1 MVVAVPPLAQPVDVA
16 APGMVVATWNVGL
29 DDADLGYIADEL
41 TAFSG
46 VDIWL
51 IQEARGDGTFDA
63 LTQAAGYGEE
73 DSYVSVAGTTG
84 ADIPLLTIYNDA
96 RFDLL
101 GWEELHDI
109 NTTGNARAPL
119 VLHLVDTETGVEFLV
134 VNNHLYRSREEERD
148 RQATLLNE
156 WAQTQTLPIVE
167 GGDHNFDYDVPD
179 GPSASDRGFDNMT
192 AGGVWQWVEPK
203 DLVPTQCTDNLPCTY
218 DDVLDFIFVAGPA
231 REWPATSQVIVRDGD
246 FPDDGIKSD
255 HRPVAAYLGVSAPD
269 VAVASRAS
277 TVEVAGATANRNA
290 NLRDGPGTEF
300 EIAGSVATGQ
310 AVDIAGVNPAG
321 DWYRLA
327 SGLWIAAFLVDNAP
341 DQALLPKVQ
350 SLSTAEAVRSS
361 SASSGSTSG
370 LSEPAP
376 TVTPLPQ
383 ASSLLT
389 VIAVNPED
397 EYAIIQNTGG
407 TAVDLNGW
415 TLRSERGVQDCP
427 LQGVLEPGDTLT
439 ISALGDMPGFN
450 CRFKSNIWNNRE
462 PDAAVLISPDGR
474 EVSRME

>member
-1 MVVAVPPLAQPVDVA
+1 
-16 APGMVVATWNVGL
+16 
-29 DDADLGYIADEL
+29 
-41 TAFSG
+41 
-46 VDIWL
+46 
-51 IQEARGDGTFDA
+51 
-63 LTQAAGYGEE
+63 
-73 DSYVSVAGTTG
+73 
-84 ADIPLLTIYNDA
+84 
-96 RFDLL
+96 
-101 GWEELHDI
+101 
-109 NTTGNARAPL
+109 
-119 VLHLVDTETGVEFLV
+119 
-134 VNNHLYRSREEERD
+134 
-148 RQATLLNE
+148 
-156 WAQTQTLPIVE
+156 
-167 GGDHNFDYDVPD
+167 
-179 GPSASDRGFDNMT
+179 
-192 AGGVWQWVEPK
+192 
-203 DLVPTQCTDNLPCTY
+203 
-218 DDVLDFIFVAGPA
+218 
-231 REWPATSQVIVRDGD
+231 
-246 FPDDGIKSD
+246 
-255 HRPVAAYLGVSAPD
+255 
-269 VAVASRAS
+269 
-277 TVEVAGATANRNA
+277 
-290 NLRDGPGTEF
+290 
-300 EIAGSVATGQ
+300 VATGQ